1 MRSSALTFS
10 RVRDFVLSKFDQ
22 NLVMIQRLQ
31 SLWLLL
37 AAIFSFL
44 TFKLPFYSGS
54 KIIKDVVQPDVRLDA
69 TSQIFLLILTGTV
82 ILLCFI
88 AIFLFKDRKK
98 QLTLTI
104 INIILSI
111 VLLALYFS
119 EIQKFQKGIISLS
132 CLFTLAIPIFLFLAA
147 RGIWKDQKLI
157 KSLDRLR

>member
-1 MRSSALTFS
+1 M
-10 RVRDFVLSKFDQ
+10 V
-22 NLVMIQRLQ
+22 QRLQ
-31 SLWLLL
+31 TLWLLL

-54 KIIKDVVQPDVRLDA
+54 KTVKGIVQPNVRLDA
-69 TSQIFLLILTGTV
+69 ASQVALLGLTGAV

-88 AIFLFKDRKK
+88 AIFLYKDRKK

-111 VLLALYFS
+111 VLLVVYFMQ
-119 EIQKFQKGIISLS
+119 IQKFEAGVISLS

-147 RGIWKDQKLI
+147 RGIWKDEKLI

>member
-1 MRSSALTFS
+1 
-10 RVRDFVLSKFDQ
+10 
-22 NLVMIQRLQ
+22 MIQRFQ

-37 AAIFSFL
+37 AAIFAFF

-54 KIIKDVVQPDVRLDA
+54 KIIQNIRQPDVRLDA
-69 TSQIFLLILTGTV
+69 ASQILLIVLTGIV

-88 AIFLFKDRKK
+88 AIFLYKNRKR

-104 INIILSI
+104 INCILSVI
-111 VLLALYFS
+111 LVVLYFL
-119 EIQKFQKGIISLS
+119 EIQKFETGIISLS

-147 RGIWKDQKLI
+147 RGIWRDERLI